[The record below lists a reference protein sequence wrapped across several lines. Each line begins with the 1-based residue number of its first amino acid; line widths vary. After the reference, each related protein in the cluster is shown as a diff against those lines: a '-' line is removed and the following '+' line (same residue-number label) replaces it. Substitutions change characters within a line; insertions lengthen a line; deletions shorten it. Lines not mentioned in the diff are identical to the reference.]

1 MFPPESF
8 VHAFTGEYAMKPFLL
23 LAASM
28 LSFSLSA
35 LPLAAQTPLVVHEWG
50 TFTTMQGSD
59 GERLSGLYLEEEE
72 LPEFVY
78 HYGGFSPDGSG
89 AKGIHKPVLAAT
101 VKMETPV
108 IYFYSKESRDIS
120 VRVGFEGGAISQW
133 YPQRTAGEVDDG
145 KPSLDLSQS
154 YHGWIWWNATVLGPD
169 AQKPLSAPSDLETPT
184 WRTPRATDANL
195 VTVGVSGEVEKYLFY
210 RGVGNFP
217 VPLRASFNEAGQ
229 LVVTN
234 TGEAPIPY
242 VFVYD
247 GQEGKSASIWWTGG
261 LAGGESRS
269 IQAPETVMD
278 SNLLSARFL
287 EFTDALVA
295 AGLYQK
301 EAAAMLDTWH
311 QSYFGTPG
319 LRVFWIVPRDVTDQI
334 LPMTLTPPPD
344 ELQRVLV
351 GRSEVLSPAFEKA
364 LFTDITAG
372 DTAKWMN
379 DRYYLAYRE
388 RVKAMGSQT
397 SAVDCRNRERERDTV
412 ISLVADPKMGT
423 FALTGTTGRPGDYTI
438 QVTNLLGMKVLKQG
452 GTAETGVVRSTIDIR
467 DYPAG
472 VYVVTLQ
479 VGAERWVR
487 KFVKE

>member
-1 MFPPESF
+1 
-8 VHAFTGEYAMKPFLL
+8 
-23 LAASM
+23 
-28 LSFSLSA
+28 
-35 LPLAAQTPLVVHEWG
+35 
-50 TFTTMQGSD
+50 
-59 GERLSGLYLEEEE
+59 
-72 LPEFVY
+72 
-78 HYGGFSPDGSG
+78 
-89 AKGIHKPVLAAT
+89 
-101 VKMETPV
+101 METPV
-108 IYFYSKESRDIS
+108 IYFYSRESREVS
-120 VRVGFEGGAISQW
+120 VKVGFEGGAISQW
-133 YPQRTAGEVDDG
+133 YPQRTAGEIDDG
-145 KPSLDLSQS
+145 RPSLDLSQS
-154 YHGWIWWNATVLGPD
+154 YRGWIQWDATVLPPD
-169 AQKPLSAPSDLETPT
+169 AVLPLSAPSELETPT
-184 WRTPRATDANL
+184 WRAPRATDANI
-195 VTVGVSGEVEKYLFY
+195 VKAGPAGEVEKYLFY

-217 VPLRASFNEAGQ
+217 VPLRASFDNQGQ

-269 IQAPETVMD
+269 IQPPATAMD
-278 SNLLSARFL
+278 PSLLPARFL

-295 AGLYQK
+295 AGLYRK

-319 LRVFWIVPRDVTDQI
+319 LRVFWIVPRNVTDQI
-334 LPMTLTPPPD
+334 LPMTLAPSPD

-388 RVKAMGSQT
+388 RVRVMQSQI
-397 SAVDCRNRERERDTV
+397 AGVDCRNREKDRDTV
-412 ISLVADPKMGT
+412 ISLVADPKMGIY
-423 FALTGTTGRPGDYTI
+423 ALTGTTGRPGDYTI

-479 VGAERWVR
+479 VGADRWVR